1 MTTTYNFITTRK
13 PTLLTLI
20 FVFFFINS
28 WCQAPTIGQSAG
40 QVKSLVDYEVSSY
53 YRAQGYHQVRMD
65 NHAYYKNG
73 QISEVV
79 VCKENVPMIDL
90 QKAGNF
96 CTHYMM
102 NKGRLFYIA
111 IQYSN
116 ISIEELEAVMR
127 KSSTQVGKYYFGD
140 DNQTYSKVYLS
151 QTGQA
156 TKEIHDIGLE
166 PLPLTVKNQLTTIKT
181 KKEEYDNSQPF
192 DVSNA
197 ENYDSFQQQSQKVFY
212 TRLEGMTFKKIVN
225 VNYVTKVDP
234 TIKAVLAYYAAISY
248 TDGLIKHL
256 NLGKMCSTQL
266 LQYVTKYFNNDKQIV
281 TDISQCDSR
290 SAGDEFSLNRLEL
303 SQRDSIIS
311 VSFAMTYF
319 KDGHSQDDVISTD
332 RFKINPNHTLSIIK
346 LASKESMQKRSE
358 AVNNKIYDVQ
368 ETDQGTYNRFK
379 YDLKNELLRVLV
391 NGSYRYPSFE
401 ELANRSNRSN
411 FVPSWSLSNNYNIKW
426 TILDNS
432 REGRL
437 VGNTWVAGSTG
448 SKLVQENSLNSGNDY
463 EYDLIKSCRL
473 SVPSL
478 QIDGVEI
485 KERTV
490 TVKNVAFDFTRGIT
504 VVKVKKGNIEFVK
517 YAPSGT
523 AAEKIKA
530 KLARSDNGNYLVKY
544 EYGNVMGDY
553 YENINYEKLKNNGSF
568 MGTAGAIGLGLLK
581 L

>member
-1 MTTTYNFITTRK
+1 MTSIYNFITTRK
-13 PTLLTLI
+13 PSLLTLI
-20 FVFFFINS
+20 FVFSFING

-40 QVKSLVDYEVSSY
+40 EVKSLIDYEVSSY

-65 NHAYYKNG
+65 NHTYYKNG

-79 VCKENVPMIDL
+79 ICKENVPMLDL

-102 NKGRLFYIA
+102 NKGRLLYIA

-116 ISIEELEAVMR
+116 ISIEELEAVMQ
-127 KSSTQVGKYYFGD
+127 KSSTHVGKYYFGD
-140 DNQTYSKVYLS
+140 DDQTFSKVYLS
-151 QTGQA
+151 QSGQA
-156 TKEIHDIGLE
+156 TKEIHNINLE
-166 PLPLTVKNQLTTIKT
+166 PLPLAVKNQLAAIRA

-197 ENYDSFQQQSQKVFY
+197 ENYDNFQQQSQKVFY

-248 TDGLIKHL
+248 TDGLIEKL
-256 NLGKMCSTQL
+256 NLGKMCSPQL
-266 LQYVTKYFNNDKQIV
+266 LQYITKYFGNDKQIV
-281 TDISQCDSR
+281 TDISQCNSR

-319 KDGHSQDDVISTD
+319 KDGHSQDDVINTD
-332 RFKINPNHTLSIIK
+332 KFKINPNHTLSIIR

-358 AVNNKIYDVQ
+358 AINNKIYDVQ
-368 ETDQGTYNRFK
+368 DTDPRTYNRFK

-391 NGSYRYPSFE
+391 NGNYKYPSFE
-401 ELANRSNRSN
+401 ELTNRLNRPN
-411 FVPSWSLSNNYNIKW
+411 LVPSWSVSNNYNIKW

-490 TVKNVAFDFTRGIT
+490 TLKNVAIDFTRGLT

-517 YAPSGT
+517 YAPSDT

-530 KLARSDNGNYLVKY
+530 KLAHADNGNYFVKY
-544 EYGNVMGDY
+544 EYGNVMGDD